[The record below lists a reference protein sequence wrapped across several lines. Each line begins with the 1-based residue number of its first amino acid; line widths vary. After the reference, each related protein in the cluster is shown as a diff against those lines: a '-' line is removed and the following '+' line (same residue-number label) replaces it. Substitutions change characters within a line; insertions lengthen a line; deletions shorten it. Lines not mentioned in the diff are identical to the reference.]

1 MLSLYGTRTKVN
13 PDFDAICGGYYPEEN
28 NCSTITVQEVK
39 LLQPVEVIASRLV
52 HQHHHHR
59 HDHCYS
65 LERYIHKISNA
76 LHVYYSK
83 VFGYSAPL
91 TPGSRSLVVAIHPT
105 GHCKVWLSTPID
117 HLHDS
122 HHDNK
127 QHHRNNE
134 KVDDDLY
141 EAEKLCVKSIESR
154 IRPPKVQ
161 NGPIIFALIYSLAT
175 GGVEHNTQDEGQFRT
190 PPEWI
195 DVIMN
200 SESIPTPDEIVS
212 QLW

>member
-1 MLSLYGTRTKVN
+1 MLSLYGTRTKIN
-13 PDFDAICGGYYPEEN
+13 PNFDATVGDDCPEDN
-28 NCSTITVQEVK
+28 NCSTMTVQKVK
-39 LLQPVEVIASRLV
+39 LLQPDEVIASRLV
-52 HQHHHHR
+52 HHDHHHDHR
-59 HDHCYS
+59 HS

-83 VFGYSAPL
+83 EYRYSAPL

-105 GHCKVWLSTPID
+105 GHCKVWLSTPD
-117 HLHDS
+117 KHHHDS
-122 HHDNK
+122 HDDKHYSNK
-127 QHHRNNE
+127 E

-141 EAEKLCVKSIESR
+141 EAEKQCVKSIESR
-154 IRPPKVQ
+154 IRPPHVQ
-161 NGPIIFALIYSLAT
+161 GGPIIFALIYSLIV
-175 GGVEHNTQDEGQFRT
+175 GGVSVEHNTQEDGQFRT

-200 SESIPTPDEIVS
+200 SDSLPTPDEIVS